1 MTNLNGMKYKG
12 DCSQPM
18 GICVKTNL
26 GRMVLPSSNCSCA
39 AGAPQGRVTLPPIV
53 WIVMG
58 LGVLLYS
65 WLSNLSAFKLALANG
80 VFGSFI
86 TDFANLFLVLNVFG
100 VILLLG
106 AVYEFH
112 RRKLELE
119 AKRPLLT
126 CEQ

>member
-1 MTNLNGMKYKG
+1 MTGLNLKFKG
-12 DCSQPM
+12 ECSQPM

-39 AGAPQGRVTLPPIV
+39 AGAPQGRITLPPII

-58 LGVLLYS
+58 IGVLLYA
-65 WLSNLSAFKLALANG
+65 WLSNYSEFSMALNNG
-80 VFGSFI
+80 AISGFL
-86 TDFANLFLVLNVFG
+86 TDLANLFLALNIFG
-100 VILLLG
+100 IILLLG
-106 AVYEFH
+106 AGYELH
-112 RRKLELE
+112 RRKMELE